1 MKNSFF
7 LSLALGT
14 GWLISPESLVIA
26 GNAAGQMGVLTIPV
40 LAIVAILLGIS
51 GKCIQQAKL
60 VGNTGSDIL
69 LLDKLTGS
77 IPATA
82 ILLTSCVPL
91 TILAATALL
100 VSCGYTFNEVFLYW
114 FPNFGF
120 SFLLLALLTL
130 IQLLP
135 ERLLLRVQLGFVLT
149 TVTALLFLLLYGISS
164 AHPVMKSVQH
174 SPEVT
179 TFTSALLFLLF
190 AGSSLTE
197 KKQSPLLIPIAGLL
211 LFSLWTVTSL
221 QYVSPQRL
229 ASSTI
234 PYMTVA
240 RKIMGDPGRQIMGV
254 AVITGSCAA
263 ITTLLLICR
272 RILNNQTSSDNSSRT
287 LLSPGKQ
294 RWLLPPLLAII
305 SGTLMAT
312 GLAGDELLEVL
323 LRGALILWLF
333 QYTCLCLA
341 ALLQIRQEKQQLTM
355 AGSVCCIV
363 LLFSLSFLI
372 FKDPHRSELLIFII
386 SMFAA
391 ANIAAVGLFY
401 INQRNTSKESKET
414 TSTKENTP

>member
-1 MKNSFF
+1 MKNSFL

-14 GWLISPESLVIA
+14 GWLLSPESLVIA
-26 GNAAGQMGVLTIPV
+26 GNTAGQMGLPTIPV
-40 LAIVAILLGIS
+40 LIIVALLFGIS
-51 GKCIQQAKL
+51 GKCIQQATIS
-60 VGNTGSDIL
+60 GNIGGNRL
-69 LLDKLTGS
+69 LLGKLTGT

-82 ILLTSCVPL
+82 ILLASCVPL

-130 IQLLP
+130 IQFLP
-135 ERLLLRVQLGFVLT
+135 EKLLLKMQLGFVLT
-149 TVTALLFLLLYGISS
+149 TITGLLFLVFYGTTSS
-164 AHPVMKSVQH
+164 HPAMESIQY

-179 TFTSALLFLLF
+179 VSTSALLLLLF
-190 AGSSLTE
+190 AGSSLVET
-197 KKQSPLLIPIAGLL
+197 KQSPFLIPIVGLL

-221 QYVSPQRL
+221 QYVSPEQL

-254 AVITGSCAA
+254 VVITGSCAA
-263 ITTLLLICR
+263 ITALFLICR
-272 RILNNQTSSDNSSRT
+272 RILNIQASDGSTQT
-287 LLSPGKQ
+287 LLPPGNQ
-294 RWLLPPLLAII
+294 RWIFPPLLALI

-312 GLAGDELLEVL
+312 GLAGDALLEVL

-333 QYTCLCLA
+333 QHTWLCLA
-341 ALLQIRQEKQQLTM
+341 AILQIKQEKQQLPI

-363 LLFSLSFLI
+363 LLFSLSVLI
-372 FKDPHRSELLIFII
+372 FKDPHRTELLVFII
-386 SMFAA
+386 SIFAA
-391 ANIAAVGLFY
+391 AIMAAAGLFY
-401 INQRNTSKESKET
+401 INLRDNPKDTP
-414 TSTKENTP
+414 STKENTP